1 MKINGIELKDLVEEQ
16 KSKYKKHLN
25 IYNNNIRKIAEKAN
39 RERSKAKLGYNEIGW
54 YAGVSPD
61 AVSEFLRGKSL
72 PNPVSISVICASI
85 EKLKELKAN
94 D

>member
-16 KSKYKKHLN
+16 KSKYKKHLD

-39 RERSKAKLGYNEIGW
+39 RERSKAKLSYNEIGW

-61 AVSEFLRGKSL
+61 AGRQIQFLSGVVCLDGPCIKPAPS
-72 PNPVSISVICASI
+72 C
-85 EKLKELKAN
+85 
-94 D
+94 